1 VGWRT
6 SRALLFDERLS
17 ALDMETHAVLLGLL
31 RTVQRQ
37 TGVTIL
43 HVTHNP
49 MEART
54 LGSQTMRVE
63 GGAIRALD

>member
-1 VGWRT
+1 
-6 SRALLFDERLS
+6 LS
-17 ALDMETHAVLLGLL
+17 ALDMETHAVLLGVL

-37 TGVTIL
+37 TGLTIL